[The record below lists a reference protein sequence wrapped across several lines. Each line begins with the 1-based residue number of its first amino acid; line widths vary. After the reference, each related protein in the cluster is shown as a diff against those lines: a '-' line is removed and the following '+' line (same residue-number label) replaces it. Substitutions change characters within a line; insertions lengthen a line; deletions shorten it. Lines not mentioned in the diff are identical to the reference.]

1 MKLFSNNIKKGA
13 GVVEQ
18 EGLTPSQGN
27 EESWLADT
35 ELHQKDRRRAMEFDR
50 PLDGELG
57 AALGGAEDNNSV
69 HDDEAPELHPE
80 QRIREEE
87 EMHIPPR
94 RQPRGV
100 ESQQPKGPRVGG
112 GGRIDFKAGVHGST
126 AGKDDGP

>member
-1 MKLFSNNIKKGA
+1 MTHRREEMSETVADDSEVVFEQHKKRA

-18 EGLTPSQGN
+18 EGLRPIQGN

-50 PLDGELG
+50 PFDGELG
-57 AALGGAEDNNSV
+57 SALGGAEDNNSV
-69 HDDEAPELHPE
+69 RDDEAPESHPE

-87 EMHIPPR
+87 EMHTPPR

-112 GGRIDFKAGVHGST
+112 T
-126 AGKDDGP
+126 N